1 MDSRFLQSLIIVI
14 ETGSIAAAA
23 RSQNLTAAAVSQRV
37 KSLENALGCR
47 LLSRTGHSA
56 KATQACLQI
65 LPRLK
70 RIVAEVDAVATDL
83 DSKQLR
89 GELRVGVIST
99 LLSTLLPRCVQYL
112 ADSAPNLLLQIVPGT
127 SKALYQQLQ
136 EQQLDLAILI
146 QPPFEPA
153 KVLRSEFLFA
163 EPLALIGLQPSTDI
177 IQSISRHA
185 FIQYD
190 KSAWGGSIA
199 NSFLVD
205 KQISVTPLCEIDSLE
220 SIALMVK
227 MGMGVSLVPHWQGLQ
242 ALASNL
248 QISPIEDSK
257 YQRNIQLL
265 THRQSGREQ
274 LIAEFKR
281 ALDAV

>member
-1 MDSRFLQSLIIVI
+1 MDTRFLQSLIIVI

-23 RSQNLTAAAVSQRV
+23 RRQNLTAAAVSQRI
-37 KSLENALGCR
+37 KSLENSLNCR
-47 LLSRTGHSA
+47 LLSRAGHSA
-56 KATQACLQI
+56 KATQACLRI

-70 RIVAEVDAVATDL
+70 RIAAEVSCISTDL
-83 DSKQLR
+83 DSKQLS
-89 GELRVGVIST
+89 GELRIGVIST
-99 LLSTLLPRCVQYL
+99 LLSGVLPRCVQYL
-112 ADSAPNLLLQIVPGT
+112 ANSAPKLLLQIVPGT

-136 EQQLDLAILI
+136 EQQIDLAILI
-146 QPPFEPA
+146 QPPFKVA
-153 KVLRSEFLFA
+153 KVLKAEFLFA
-163 EPLALIGLQPSTDI
+163 EPLALISLGPSSAI
-177 IQSISRHA
+177 NQSIRKQT

-190 KSAWGGSIA
+190 KNAWGGAIA
-199 NSFLVD
+199 NSYLVD
-205 KQISVTPLCEIDSLE
+205 QKISVTPLCEIDSLE

-248 QISPIEDSK
+248 HISPIEDTK

-265 THRQSGREQ
+265 SHRQSGREQ

-281 ALDAV
+281 ALSSV

>member
-1 MDSRFLQSLIIVI
+1 MDTRFLQSLIAVI

-23 RSQNLTAAAVSQRV
+23 RRQNLTAAAVSQRV
-37 KSLENALGCR
+37 KSLENSLGCR

-56 KATQACLQI
+56 KATQACLKI

-70 RIVAEVDAVATDL
+70 RIVDEVCALATDL

-89 GELRVGVIST
+89 GELRIGVIST
-99 LLSTLLPRCVQYL
+99 LLSGLLPRCVQYL
-112 ADSAPNLLLQIVPGT
+112 ANSAPNLLLQIVPGT

-136 EQQLDLAILI
+136 EQQIDLAILV
-146 QPPFEPA
+146 QPPFKPA
-153 KVLRSEFLFA
+153 KVLRAEFLFS
-163 EPLALIGLQPSTDI
+163 EPLALISLLPSTEI
-177 IQSISRHA
+177 NQSISSQP
-185 FIQYD
+185 FIGYD
-190 KSAWGGSIA
+190 KSAWGGAIA
-199 NSFLVD
+199 NSYLND
-205 KQISVTPLCEIDSLE
+205 QQINVTPLCEIDSLE

-242 ALASNL
+242 ALANNL
-248 QISPIEDSK
+248 QISPIEDRR

-265 THRQSGREQ
+265 SHRQSGREQ